1 MIMSTVNILSYAEI
15 PSTDEDIPRELSVG
29 QLLERANRNYSKLVT
44 CFKITCTYL
53 LQQHWWYRS
62 GDVSNVDLT

>member
-29 QLLERANRNYSKLVT
+29 QLLERANRNYSKLIT
-44 CFKITCTYL
+44 CFRTYL
-53 LQQHWWYRS
+53 HIFVAAALVVQKW
-62 GDVSNVDLT
+62 GC